1 MAKDDQ
7 NTAIH
12 FAEDEESE
20 KIRHWW
26 KKNGTAIIV
35 GLVLGVGS
43 VAGYQGWGV
52 YQTRQAEAASDL
64 YQEMFRKLE
73 NQALMGVRQSAEQL
87 ISKYGSTAYA
97 DAASLM
103 LARLEAEA
111 GQLEQAGHHL
121 MRVMDH
127 SKDSAMQHVSR
138 LRLVTLALDQ
148 GDLEWADQ
156 LLASQPTDGFES
168 RYDELRG
175 DVFVARNNLNSARNA
190 YQSALENATAGSVAA
205 QILERK
211 LNSVRRFDDR
221 Q

>member
-1 MAKDDQ
+1 MAKENQ
-7 NTAIH
+7 NTTIH
-12 FAEDEESE
+12 FAEDEQTE

-26 KKNGTAIIV
+26 KKNGSAIIV

-64 YQEMFRKLE
+64 YQEMLRSLE
-73 NQALMGVRQSAEQL
+73 NEALTRVRESADRL
-87 ISKYGSTAYA
+87 ISKFGSTAYA

-103 LARLEAEA
+103 LARLDVEA

-121 MRVMDH
+121 SRVIDH
-127 SKDSAMQHVSR
+127 SKDSAMQHIAR

-148 GDLEWADQ
+148 GDLKWADQ
-156 LLASQPTDGFES
+156 LLKIQPMGGFES

-175 DVFVARNNLNSARNA
+175 DIFTARNDLKNARNA
-190 YQSALENATAGSVAA
+190 YQSALENAVVGSAAA

-211 LNSVRRFDDR
+211 LNSVRRGEDR
-221 Q
+221 

>member
-1 MAKDDQ
+1 MAKKNQ
-7 NTAIH
+7 NTTMH
-12 FAEDEESE
+12 FAEDEQTE

-26 KKNGTAIIV
+26 KKNGSAIIV
-35 GLVLGVGS
+35 GLVLGIGS

-64 YQEMFRKLE
+64 YQEMLRSLE
-73 NQALMGVRQSAEQL
+73 NEALTRVRESADSL
-87 ISKYGSTAYA
+87 ISKFGSTAYA

-103 LARLEAEA
+103 LARLDVEA

-121 MRVMDH
+121 SRVIDH
-127 SKDSAMQHVSR
+127 SKDSAMQHIAR

-148 GDLEWADQ
+148 GDLKWADQ
-156 LLASQPTDGFES
+156 LLKIQPMGGFES

-175 DVFVARNNLNSARNA
+175 DIFTARNDLKNARNA
-190 YQSALENATAGSVAA
+190 YQSALENAVAGSVAA

-211 LNSVRRFDDR
+211 LNSVRRVGDR
-221 Q
+221 

>member
-1 MAKDDQ
+1 MAKEDQ
-7 NTAIH
+7 NTAMH
-12 FAEDEESE
+12 FAEDEQTE

-26 KKNGTAIIV
+26 KKNGAAIIV

-64 YQEMFRKLE
+64 YQAMLRSLVNEART
-73 NQALMGVRQSAEQL
+73 QVRESADRL

-103 LARLEAEA
+103 LARLDVEA

-121 MRVMDH
+121 SRVIDH
-127 SKDSAMQHVSR
+127 SKDSAMQHVAK

-148 GDLEWADQ
+148 GDLKWADR
-156 LLASQPTDGFES
+156 LLASQPTGGFES

-175 DVFVARNNLNSARNA
+175 DVFAVRNDLNNARNA
-190 YQSALENATAGSVAA
+190 YQSALENAAVGSVAA
-205 QILERK
+205 QILARK
-211 LNSVRRFDDR
+211 LNSVRRGDNL
-221 Q
+221 

>member
-1 MAKDDQ
+1 MAKENQ
-7 NTAIH
+7 NTTMH
-12 FAEDEESE
+12 FAEDEQTE

-26 KKNGTAIIV
+26 KKNGSAIIV
-35 GLVLGVGS
+35 GLVLGIGS

-64 YQEMFRKLE
+64 YQEMLRSLE
-73 NQALMGVRQSAEQL
+73 NETPTRVRESADRL

-103 LARLEAEA
+103 LARLDVEA

-121 MRVMDH
+121 SRVIDH
-127 SKDSAMQHVSR
+127 SKDSAMQHIAR

-148 GDLEWADQ
+148 GDLKWADQ
-156 LLASQPTDGFES
+156 LLKIQPMGGFES

-175 DVFVARNNLNSARNA
+175 DIFTARNDLKNARNA
-190 YQSALENATAGSVAA
+190 YQSALENSVAGSVAV
-205 QILERK
+205 QILDRK
-211 LNSVRRFDDR
+211 LNSVRRVDDR
-221 Q
+221 